1 MASDRGDD
9 LVVAGLNPSALS
21 GMSSAFDRI
30 HRGTSFIVFIDGL
43 IIALLIWEIASIVSS
58 TIGNLT
64 MFAVATTNFLVWNS
78 YKKKSQWAYWPAAI
92 LILMAAMFFGIIAM
106 INTFYLLS
114 GNVGSLLFAFLTGW
128 AALGSFRRF
137 MYHFNPLYKI
147 GYNSQTTDE
156 MDFKLEQGE
165 MLAACPNCMAVLA
178 IRPAML
184 SANDR
189 CPHCQANLI
198 DQSLAAKYGLTQEE

>member
-1 MASDRGDD
+1 MFNFAS
-9 LVVAGLNPSALS
+9 SI
-21 GMSSAFDRI
+21 SS
-30 HRGTSFIVFIDGL
+30 SFGSFTL
-43 IIALLIWEIASIVSS
+43 FA
-58 TIGNLT
+58 IG
-64 MFAVATTNFLVWNS
+64 TTNFLVWNS
-78 YKKKSQWAYWPAAI
+78 YKNKSQWAYWPAAI
-92 LILMAAMFFGIIAM
+92 IILLASILFGLITLEFIFLFGSIGGII
-106 INTFYLLS
+106 
-114 GNVGSLLFAFLTGW
+114 FAFLSGW

-137 MYHFNPLYKI
+137 MYHFNPLYQI
-147 GYNSQTTDE
+147 GYNSQTTDD
-156 MDFKLEQGE
+156 MDFKLEHGE